1 LKDNELK
8 LSERLVQLLDTLQPA
23 KFHWQGV
30 EMGLLLDER
39 ALMENSTGGKTALES
54 LRSLSPNAES
64 FALSD
69 SEKGFSEVILSR
81 LFARPDAAP
90 LYSELVHLLGKLQ
103 ETLAMDVKWILQGQ
117 DAVLGRRSTRQHLVH
132 IAQRKGLSTKAQ
144 IWKPWGW
151 SGLLSD
157 VIGNKT
163 TKRKL
168 GTTSVEEG
176 EVVDDTLDAKR
187 PSKTTSHGVDG
198 GFEGIRSINKYL
210 TEKALAEL
218 VLLCIDRSSADIRG
232 KLSGDLIKQMGA
244 ISEHIKAIARN
255 GAKQA
260 ASVPSGNDIS
270 SNKSSGRK
278 GIRGGSPNIG
288 RRTQVGSDPNPP
300 SASTLRGA
308 LWLRLQFI
316 IRLLPVIVA
325 ER

>member
-1 LKDNELK
+1 
-8 LSERLVQLLDTLQPA
+8 
-23 KFHWQGV
+23 
-30 EMGLLLDER
+30 MGLLLDER

-176 EVVDDTLDAKR
+176 EVVGDTLDAKR

-300 SASTLRGA
+300 SASTLRGG
-308 LWLRLQFI
+308 
-316 IRLLPVIVA
+316 IVVA
-325 ER
+325 PTIYH